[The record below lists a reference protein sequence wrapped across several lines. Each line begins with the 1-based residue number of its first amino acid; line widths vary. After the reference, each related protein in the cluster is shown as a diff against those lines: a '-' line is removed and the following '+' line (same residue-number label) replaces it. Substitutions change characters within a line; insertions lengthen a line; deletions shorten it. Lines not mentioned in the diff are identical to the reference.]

1 MSKPKG
7 TNNKKDKRVKPVL
20 PELPNRTAIEKR
32 TGPIL
37 QQATVYTITSL
48 DHYTA
53 AKPYLDRLD
62 AAIEWLKSIYDPFV
76 AAHYGLHKW
85 SCEQRNDAIGPF
97 EAAKKHVLLEISTWD
112 MKTAAENKRKAEA
125 AARLLQAE
133 QKKDLVTAA
142 KRAERQG
149 DEQAAAELRELSGRV
164 PMPAV
169 AVEQAPRLDGVVKT
183 ERWVAVIEDAHL
195 VPREYCEPSQAL
207 LNLAAKQF
215 GDTIKI
221 AGVRIEKVYGAH
233 TR

>member
-7 TNNKKDKRVKPVL
+7 TNNKKTKPTL
-20 PELPNRTAIEKR
+20 PELPNKAAIEKR

-37 QQATVYTITSL
+37 EQVMIYTITSQ

-62 AAIEWLKSIYDPFV
+62 HAIEWLHSLYDPFV
-76 AAHYGLHKW
+76 SAHHQLHKW
-85 SCEQRNDAIGPF
+85 SCERRDEAIGPF
-97 EAAKKHVLLEISTWD
+97 VTAKKRLLLEISTWD
-112 MKTAAENKRKAEA
+112 MKVNAENKRKAEA

-133 QKKDLVTAA
+133 QKKDLATAA
-142 KRAERQG
+142 RRAERQG
-149 DEQAAAELRELSGRV
+149 DEQGAAELRELSGRV

-169 AVEQAPRLDGVVKT
+169 AVEQAPRLEGVVKT